1 MSTVYIQNVDAG
13 ISLNAADMDGVWW
26 LDISSTD
33 VEVEV
38 EKVESDVSETTF
50 RSEDVCSVCHSLGS
64 VSLRDC
70 MAGRSMS

>member
-1 MSTVYIQNVDAG
+1 MSTVYIQNVDVG

-33 VEVEV
+33 VEVE
-38 EKVESDVSETTF
+38 KVESDVSETTF
-50 RSEDVCSVCHSLGS
+50 TRSEDVCSVCHSLGS
-64 VSLRDC
+64 VSLRLDC